1 MSYNS
6 PLNRLC
12 IYFFYDRDGKA
23 DRYVLKMLNAMRLY
37 CSRLLVVSNGNLEER
52 SRLLISDVT
61 DELLEREN
69 TGFDVWAYK
78 AGIEKTGWKKISEY
92 DEVILMNHTIMG
104 PVDSFDD
111 MFREMDSRELD
122 FWGITMH
129 HRYDSAPK
137 ELYAKFHCIPQHIQ
151 SHFIAVRKRMLES
164 GEFKKYWDSMPQICS
179 YNDSVCFHEAV
190 FTGHFERLGFSSSV
204 YVDTSSGE
212 YSQNPIIFAPK
223 ALIQKLKCP
232 IFKRRS
238 FFHIFRDLISQSL
251 CNQGGELLD
260 YLDKH
265 TDYDVELIWEN
276 ILRLENMGDI
286 ARCLN
291 LNYVLPRNYRIAS
304 ETDLKTALIMHL
316 YYPDL
321 FAGCIKYAESMPQES
336 DIYLT
341 VSSEENAAL
350 LRAEVSKSAIAERTE
365 VRIAENR
372 GRDQS
377 SLFVCC
383 KDVVGKYDLVCFAHD
398 KKSPGSGS
406 FVSGEA
412 FSYHCFENSLASPEY
427 VANVIGLFEKNLRLG
442 FAAPPPPYHGLY
454 RNTLVSPWGINF
466 ENTQLLAKKLGIRSK
481 MSRDVPPITGYGSM
495 FWFRPKALK
504 KVFDA
509 DWKYEDFPEE
519 PVKDDDGTLL
529 HAFERI
535 YPFAAQD
542 EGFASGWIMN
552 SDYAALSY
560 NNFYNLML
568 ENSVS
573 PEMILAKKLKKTAK
587 KLLPRG
593 LWSAA
598 RRYFHK

>member
-1 MSYNS
+1 MSYSS

-12 IYFFYDRDGKA
+12 IYFFYDKDGKA

-37 CSRLLVVSNGNLEER
+37 CSKILVVSNGSLDDK
-52 SRLLISDVT
+52 SRLLLSSAA

-69 TGFDVWAYK
+69 IGFDVWAYK
-78 AGIEKTGWKKISEY
+78 AGIEKIGWENISDY
-92 DEVILMNHTIMG
+92 DEVVFMNHTIMG
-104 PVDSFDD
+104 PVDSFDN
-111 MFREMDSRELD
+111 MFREMDERELD

-151 SHFIAVRKRMLES
+151 SHFIAVRKKMLGSAEYRR
-164 GEFKKYWDSMPQICS
+164 YWEKMPEIRS
-179 YNDSVCFHEAV
+179 YNDSVCCHEAV
-190 FTGHFERLGFSSSV
+190 FTGYFEQLGFRWSV

-212 YSQNPIIFAPK
+212 YSQNPLIFAPK
-223 ALIQKLKCP
+223 AIIQKLKCP

-238 FFHIFRDLISQSL
+238 FFHMFRDLISQSV
-251 CNQGGELLD
+251 CDQGGELLD

-265 TDYDVELIWEN
+265 TDFDTELIWEN
-276 ILRLENMGDI
+276 ILRLENMGNI

-291 LNYVLPRNYRIAS
+291 LNYVLPRNYRTAPES
-304 ETDLKTALIMHL
+304 ELKTALIMHL

-321 FAGCIKYAESMPQES
+321 FAECIEYAKSMPQKA
-336 DIYLT
+336 DIYFT
-341 VSSEENAAL
+341 TSSEEKAEL
-350 LRAEVSKSAIAERTE
+350 LRRLVSESGIANRTE
-365 VRIAENR
+365 IHVAENR

-383 KDVVGKYDLVCFAHD
+383 KDIVVNYDLVCFAHD

-406 FVSGEA
+406 FVSGA
-412 FSYHCFENSLASPEY
+412 SFSYHCFENSLATSEY
-427 VANVIGLFEKNLRLG
+427 VTNIIGLFEKNHRLG
-442 FAAPPPPYHGLY
+442 FLAPPPPYHGLY

-466 ENTQLLAKKLGIRSK
+466 DNTQLLAEKLGIKSP
-481 MSRDVPPITGYGSM
+481 MSCDIPPITGYGSM
-495 FWFRPKALK
+495 FWFRPQALK
-504 KVFDA
+504 KIFDA

-519 PVKDDDGTLL
+519 PVSDDDGTLL

-542 EGFASGWIMN
+542 EGFTSGWVMN
-552 SDYAALSY
+552 SDYAALNY

-568 ENSVS
+568 ENSAS

-587 KLLPRG
+587 KLVPRG

-598 RRYFHK
+598 RRHFHQ

>member
-1 MSYNS
+1 MSYSS

-12 IYFFYDRDGKA
+12 IYFFYDKEGKV
-23 DRYVLKMLNAMRLY
+23 DRYVLKMLNEMRLY
-37 CSRLLVVSNGNLEER
+37 CSKILVVSNGSLDEN
-52 SRLLISDVT
+52 SRLLLSSAS

-69 TGFDVWAYK
+69 VGFDVWAYK
-78 AGIEKTGWKKISEY
+78 AGIEKIGWENIVKY
-92 DEVILMNHTIMG
+92 DEVVFMNHTIMG
-104 PVDSFDD
+104 PVDSFEE
-111 MFREMDSRELD
+111 MFRDMDSRELD

-151 SHFIAVRKRMLES
+151 SYFIAVRKKMLKSAEYR
-164 GEFKKYWDSMPQICS
+164 KYWDNMPQIRS
-179 YNDSVCFHEAV
+179 YSDSVCFHEAF
-190 FTGHFERLGFSSSV
+190 FTGHFEQLGFCWSV

-212 YSQNPIIFAPK
+212 YSQNPLTFAPK
-223 ALIQKLKCP
+223 ELISKLKCP
-232 IFKRRS
+232 IFKRRN
-238 FFHIFRDLISQSL
+238 FFHMFRDLISQSV

-260 YLDKH
+260 YLDKY
-265 TDYDVELIWEN
+265 TDFDTELIWEN
-276 ILRLENMGDI
+276 ILRLENMGNI

-291 LNYVLPRNYRIAS
+291 LNYVLPRNYRTAL
-304 ETDLKTALIMHL
+304 ETKTKTALIMHL

-321 FAGCIKYAESMPQES
+321 FAECIEYAKSMPQDA
-336 DIYLT
+336 DIYFT
-341 VSSEENAAL
+341 TSSKEKAIM
-350 LRAEVSKSAIAERTE
+350 LREAVSKSGITNHME
-365 VRIAENR
+365 VRTAENR

-383 KDVVGKYDLVCFAHD
+383 KDIVEKYDLVCFTHD

-406 FVSGEA
+406 FISGKA
-412 FSYHCFENSLASPEY
+412 FSYHCFENTIATPEY
-427 VANVIGLFEKNLRLG
+427 VENVIELFEKNSRLG

-466 ENTQLLAKKLGIRSK
+466 ENTKALAKKIGIKSP
-481 MSRDVPPITGYGSM
+481 MSRDLPPITGYGSM

-504 KVFDA
+504 KVFAA

-519 PVKDDDGTLL
+519 PIKEDDGTLL

-587 KLLPRG
+587 KFLPKRY
-593 LWSAA
+593 WSAA
-598 RRYFHK
+598 RRHFHQ